1 MLPTP
6 DTSHVSYDRIYEP
19 AEDSYLLLDTL
30 SSDTETK
37 YLHDRFHSD
46 HSKLPPV
53 ILEVGPGSGVV
64 LAFTT
69 AYARTIFGRSDVLAL
84 GCDINSYACKAAS
97 ETANRAVKDAKKA
110 NVSGSPAHGQFLD
123 VLNGDLTACF
133 QTNSIDV
140 LIFNPP
146 YVPSELP
153 DLAKHDQ
160 YNVAGSKLTSSEAFE
175 RDSHML
181 ALSYA
186 GGVGGMEIT
195 DRLLDQLPTILNE
208 DRGVAYVL
216 LCAQNKP
223 EEVKARIRSWPGG
236 WLAETVGESG
246 KKAGWEKLCIVRIC
260 RG

>member
-6 DTSHVSYDRIYEP
+6 DTSHVSYDHIYEP

-30 SSDTETK
+30 SAPTEIQ
-37 YLHDRFHSD
+37 YLHNRLSSD
-46 HSKLPPV
+46 QNNAAPV

-64 LAFTT
+64 LAFLT
-69 AYARTIFGRSDVLAL
+69 AHAKSLLGRSDALTL

-97 ETANRAVKDAKKA
+97 ETVHRAVVEPR
-110 NVSGSPAHGQFLD
+110 NGSTDSHGLFLD
-123 VLNGDLTACF
+123 VLNGDVTSCF
-133 QTNSIDV
+133 LPHSIDLLV
-140 LIFNPP
+140 FNPP

-153 DLAKHDQ
+153 DLDKHNQ
-160 YNVAGSKLTSSEAFE
+160 YNTVTGKLTSTQAFE

-186 GGVGGMEIT
+186 GGVDGMEIT
-195 DRLLDQLPTILNE
+195 NCLLNQLPTILSE

-223 EEVKARIRSWPGG
+223 EQVKARIRNWHGG

-246 KKAGWEKLCIVRIC
+246 KKAGWEKLSIIRIC
-260 RG
+260 KA

>member
-30 SSDTETK
+30 SSASETE
-37 YLHDRFHSD
+37 YLHKRFDSAENNAVP
-46 HSKLPPV
+46 L

-64 LAFTT
+64 LAFAT
-69 AYARTIFGRSDVLAL
+69 AHAKTIFGRSDILTL

-97 ETANRAVKDAKKA
+97 ETSNRAVTESKQNTASTEK
-110 NVSGSPAHGQFLD
+110 SHGQFLD
-123 VLNGDLTACF
+123 VLNGDLTSCF
-133 QTNSIDV
+133 VPNAVDV

-153 DLAKHDQ
+153 DLEKHDL
-160 YNVAGSKLTSSEAFE
+160 YNVEAGKLTSTQAFE

-186 GGVGGMEIT
+186 GGVDGMEIT
-195 DRLLDQLPTILNE
+195 DRLLDQLPTILSN

-223 EEVKARIRSWPGG
+223 EKVKERIRSWPGT
-236 WLAETVGESG
+236 WLADTVSESG
-246 KKAGWEKLCIVRIC
+246 KKAGWEKLSIIRIC
-260 RG
+260 KG